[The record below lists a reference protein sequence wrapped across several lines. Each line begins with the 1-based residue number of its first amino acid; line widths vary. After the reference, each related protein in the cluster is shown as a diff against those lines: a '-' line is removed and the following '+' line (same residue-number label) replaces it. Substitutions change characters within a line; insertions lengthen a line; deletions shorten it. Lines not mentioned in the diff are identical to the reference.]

1 MNSTWNKIKNRINDV
16 FNPKREVKQ
25 KNYLDKL
32 LNNLKESQLNNR
44 TLQFQIKSAKRN
56 GFVVKVGGMFA
67 FISYNYMPWEYKSI
81 QHWRGVSKNLL
92 NQKFFCKIHS
102 IDENTMP
109 IRILINAENH
119 RFEEK
124 TLTENE
130 QYKGVVIHKSKYG
143 LFVDLGCHFNWKFG
157 SFVGLIHKSTYKNDD
172 KLLSAIDGDIVE
184 SYYFG
189 TKKNGEIILGNKYFQ
204 KEWLTGELENYV
216 GTNRMAMV
224 MTDETGKRGYFID
237 GKFRTV
243 IHLNKERFP
252 NRKSIKKELNNLK
265 LYSEFECKILRIS
278 KSDNFVSEPI
288 SI

>member
-1 MNSTWNKIKNRINDV
+1 MNSIWNRIKAKINYV
-16 FNPKREVKQ
+16 FNPKKEEEEKT
-25 KNYLDKL
+25 YLDEL
-32 LNNLKESQLNNR
+32 LNNLKESLINNR
-44 TLQFQIKSAKRN
+44 TLKFQIKSAKRN

-81 QHWRGVSKNLL
+81 QNWRGVSKHLI
-92 NQKFFCKIHS
+92 NQVFYCKIHS
-102 IDENTMP
+102 IDENTIP
-109 IRILINAENH
+109 IKILINAENH
-119 RFEEK
+119 RFQKK

-130 QYKGVVIHKSKYG
+130 RYKGIVNHKSKYG
-143 LFVDLGCHFNWKFG
+143 LFVDIGYHYNWDFG
-157 SFVGLIHKSTYKNDD
+157 SFVGLIYKSTYLNDD
-172 KLLSAIDGDIVE
+172 KLLSAVVGDIVE
-184 SYYFG
+184 SHYFG
-189 TKKNGEIILGNKYFQ
+189 VKKNGEIILGNKYFQ

-252 NRKSIKKELNNLK
+252 NRNKLKKDLNNLK

-278 KSDNFVSEPI
+278 KSDNFVSEPVGI
-288 SI
+288 